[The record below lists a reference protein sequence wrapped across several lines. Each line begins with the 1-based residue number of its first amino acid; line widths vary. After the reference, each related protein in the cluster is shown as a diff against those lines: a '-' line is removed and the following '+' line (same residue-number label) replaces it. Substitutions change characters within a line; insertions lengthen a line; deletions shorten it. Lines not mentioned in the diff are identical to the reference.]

1 VPLRRADLHRHHA
14 GAQKAQA
21 RQGRLTDRPVA
32 APAVNTAPTKS
43 FAALCFSDI
52 LPACFN
58 FLGYI
63 LLKSI
68 ALPVALLG
76 VFATANAD
84 EGQWQPYQLPQLSSE
99 LKRIGITIP
108 AEKLA
113 DLSKHPMSAIVSLG
127 GCSASFVSGDG
138 LVVTNHHCAYGAIQ
152 RNSTAEK
159 NYIVNGFLAKTRDAE
174 LPGGPNT
181 LVYVTEKVDNV
192 TDRVLKGLSPT
203 MSGRERNEEVQ
214 NRIKALT
221 AECETD
227 KAYRCSV
234 PSFHRGLEYY
244 RIRQLMIR
252 DVRLVYA
259 PADMIGNFGGDV
271 DNFEWP
277 RQTGDYSFLRAYVGK
292 DGRPA
297 DPSPDN
303 VPYKSKDFLV
313 VSAEGLKN
321 GDPILLAGYPGR
333 TSRYKLPSEIRF
345 ARDAN
350 FPVRVADMQAD
361 LAVIAAATKGNAAHD
376 VRYASV
382 VKGINNV
389 LKKTQGLLDGF
400 ARKDIAAIKDVQDAE
415 FRAWFNKPGNQKDVS
430 PTLLADLDATIAA
443 DMALSEQ
450 EFAWSVAGNSD
461 LLKSARTVYRLAL
474 EAAKPDARRETG
486 YQERDLSFIKARL
499 TRLEQSYVGSVD
511 EARFTAG
518 LQRYQKLAAKMHP
531 QGLDALLPAPGAIG
545 ALYKQSELGE
555 TAKRLAWIGKDA
567 AAFEKSDDAFIKL
580 AVKLHDATMALE
592 NRRKEIDG
600 NLERII
606 PQYMSAVIAWK
617 KSQGKPVYADA
628 NSTLRVTFGT
638 VAPYSPR
645 DGIVKGPFT
654 TVEGIVEKHTAAEPF
669 NAPKPLLDAVKGK
682 RYGVFKDP
690 VLNTVPVNF
699 LSSADTTGGNS
710 GSAVMNKRGELV
722 GLNFDST
729 YESVTKDW
737 YFDSDITRAIH
748 VDIRYMLWVMKEVD
762 HADNLLKEMT
772 IKYPRK

>member
-1 VPLRRADLHRHHA
+1 M
-14 GAQKAQA
+14 
-21 RQGRLTDRPVA
+21 
-32 APAVNTAPTKS
+32 
-43 FAALCFSDI
+43 
-52 LPACFN
+52 
-58 FLGYI
+58 
-63 LLKSI
+63 LKSI

-76 VFATANAD
+76 VFAAAHAD
-84 EGQWQPYQLPQLSSE
+84 EGQWQPHQLPQLKSE

-108 AEKLA
+108 AEKLT
-113 DLSKHPMSAIVSLG
+113 DLTKHPMSAIVSLG
-127 GCSASFVSGDG
+127 GCSASFVSPDG

-152 RNSTAEK
+152 RNATPEK
-159 NYIVNGFLAKTRDAE
+159 NYIVNGFLAKTRAEE

-181 LVYVTEKVDNV
+181 LVYVTEKVENV

-203 MSGRERNEEVQ
+203 MSGRERNEAVDS
-214 NRIKALT
+214 RVKALI

-259 PADMIGNFGGDV
+259 PSDMVGNFGGDV

-277 RQTGDYSFLRAYVGK
+277 RQTGDFSFLRAYVGK

-333 TSRYKLPSEIRF
+333 TSRYKLPAEIRF

-350 FPVRVADMQAD
+350 FPLRVADMQAD
-361 LAVIAAATKGNAAHD
+361 LAVIATATKGNAQYD

-382 VKGINNV
+382 VKSINNV

-415 FRAWFNKPGNQKDVS
+415 FRAWFNQPANQKAAS
-430 PTLLADLDATIAA
+430 KTLLADLDAVIAA
-443 DMALSEQ
+443 DMALSEE
-450 EFAWSVAGNSD
+450 EFAYSVATNSD
-461 LLKSARTVYRLAL
+461 LLKSARTLYRLSL
-474 EAAKPDARRETG
+474 EQQKPNAQRESG

-499 TRLEQSYVGSVD
+499 TRLEQSFVPTVD
-511 EARFTAG
+511 AARFVAS
-518 LQRYQKLAAKMHP
+518 LQRYSQLAAKTHP
-531 QGLDALLPAPGAIG
+531 QGLDALLPAPASVG
-545 ALYKQSELGE
+545 ALYKQTTMGD
-555 TAKRLAWIGKDA
+555 TAQRLAWMSKDP
-567 AAFEKSDDAFIKL
+567 AAFKASSDAFIQM
-580 AVKLHDATMALE
+580 AVKMHDVAMSLE

-600 NLERII
+600 NLERVI

-617 KSQGKPVYADA
+617 KSQGKPVYPDA
-628 NSTLRVTFGT
+628 NSTLRVTYGT
-638 VAPYSPR
+638 VSPYSPR
-645 DGIVKGPFT
+645 DGLVKGPFT
-654 TVEGIVEKHTAAEPF
+654 TVQGIVEKHTGTDPF
-669 NAPKPLLDAVKGK
+669 AAPKNLLAAVKEQRFGA
-682 RYGVFKDP
+682 FKDP
-690 VLNTVPVNF
+690 VLGTVPVNF

-729 YESVTKDW
+729 YESITKDW
-737 YFDSDITRAIH
+737 YFDSAITRAIH

-762 HADNLLKEMT
+762 HADNLLKEMK
-772 IKYPRK
+772 IKYPAK

>member
-1 VPLRRADLHRHHA
+1 M
-14 GAQKAQA
+14 
-21 RQGRLTDRPVA
+21 
-32 APAVNTAPTKS
+32 
-43 FAALCFSDI
+43 
-52 LPACFN
+52 
-58 FLGYI
+58 
-63 LLKSI
+63 LKSI
-68 ALPVALLG
+68 ALPIALLG

-84 EGQWQPYQLPQLSSE
+84 EGQWQPHQLPQLKSE

-108 AEKLA
+108 AEKLS
-113 DLSKHPMSAIVSLG
+113 DLSRHPMSAIVAVT
-127 GCSASFVSGDG
+127 GCSAAFVSTDG
-138 LVVTNHHCAYGAIQ
+138 LIVTNHHCGYSAIQ
-152 RNSTAEK
+152 RNSTADN
-159 NYIVNGFLAKTRDAE
+159 NYIANGFLAKTRAAE

-181 LVYVTEKVDNV
+181 LIYVTEKVENV
-192 TDRVLKGLSPT
+192 TDRVLKGLSDT
-203 MSGRERNEEVQ
+203 MPGRERYEEVQ
-214 NRIKALT
+214 ARIKGLI

-227 KAYRCSV
+227 KGYRCSV

-244 RIRQLMIR
+244 RVRQLMIR

-259 PADMIGNFGGDV
+259 PSDKIGEFGGEV

-277 RQTGDYSFLRAYVGK
+277 RQTGDFSFLRAYVGK

-313 VSAEGLKN
+313 VSAEGLKT

-333 TSRYKLPSEIRF
+333 TNRYKLPAEIRF

-350 FPVRVADMQAD
+350 FPVRVAEMKAD
-361 LAVIAAATKGNAAHD
+361 LAVIAATTKGSNANE
-376 VRYASV
+376 VRYANV
-382 VKGINNV
+382 VKSTNNV

-400 ARKDIAAIKDVQDAE
+400 ARRDIAAIKDVQDAE
-415 FRAWFNKPGNQKDVS
+415 FRAWFKKQGSKTGVA
-430 PTLLADLDATIAA
+430 PTLLADLDALIAA
-443 DMALSEQ
+443 DMALQDE
-450 EFAWSVAGNSD
+450 EFGLTVATNSD
-461 LLKSARTVYRLAL
+461 LLKSARTLYRLAQ
-474 EAAKPDARRETG
+474 ENRKPDAKRDAG

-499 TRLEQSYVGSVD
+499 ARLEQSYLGSVD
-511 EARFTAG
+511 EARFGAA
-518 LQRYQKLAAKMHP
+518 LQRYAKLAASMHP
-531 QGLDALLPAPGAIG
+531 KDVDAALPAPA
-545 ALYKQSELGE
+545 AVSTLYRQSDLGD
-555 TAKRLAWIGKDA
+555 TPKRLAWIGKDV
-567 AAFEKSDDAFIKL
+567 AAFAGSDDAFIKL

-600 NLERII
+600 NLERVI

-617 KSQGKPVYADA
+617 KSLGKPVYPDA

-645 DGIVKGPFT
+645 DGLVKGPFS
-654 TVEGIVEKHTAAEPF
+654 TVEGIVEKHTGVGPF
-669 NAPKPLLDAVKGK
+669 IAPKALLDAVAAK

-690 VLNTVPVNF
+690 VLGTVPVNF

-737 YFDSDITRAIH
+737 YFDSAITRAIH
-748 VDIRYMLWVMKEVD
+748 VDIRYMLWVMTEID
-762 HADNLLKEMT
+762 HADNVLKEMT
-772 IKYPRK
+772 VKYPRKK

>member
-1 VPLRRADLHRHHA
+1 M
-14 GAQKAQA
+14 
-21 RQGRLTDRPVA
+21 
-32 APAVNTAPTKS
+32 
-43 FAALCFSDI
+43 F
-52 LPACFN
+52 
-58 FLGYI
+58 
-63 LLKSI
+63 KSI

-76 VFATANAD
+76 VFAAAHAD
-84 EGQWQPYQLPQLSSE
+84 EGQWQPHQLPQLKSE

-108 AEKLA
+108 AEKLT
-113 DLSKHPMSAIVSLG
+113 DLTKHPMSAIVSLG
-127 GCSASFVSGDG
+127 GCSASFVSPDG

-152 RNSTAEK
+152 RNATPEK
-159 NYIVNGFLAKTRDAE
+159 NYIVNGFLAKTRAEE

-181 LVYVTEKVDNV
+181 LVYVTDKVENV
-192 TDRVLKGLSPT
+192 TDRVLKGLSPA
-203 MSGRERNEEVQ
+203 MSGRERNEAVE
-214 NRIKALT
+214 NRVKALI

-259 PADMIGNFGGDV
+259 PSDMIGNFGGDV
-271 DNFEWP
+271 DNYEWP
-277 RQTGDYSFLRAYVGK
+277 RQTGDFSFLRAYVGK

-333 TSRYKLPSEIRF
+333 TSRYKLPAEIRF

-350 FPVRVADMQAD
+350 FPLRVSDMQAD
-361 LAVIAAATKGNAAHD
+361 LAVIAAATKGNAQYD

-382 VKGINNV
+382 VKSINNV

-415 FRAWFNKPGNQKDVS
+415 FRAWFNQPANQKGAS
-430 PTLLADLDATIAA
+430 KTLLADLDAVIAA
-443 DMALSEQ
+443 DMALSEE
-450 EFAWSVAGNSD
+450 EFAYSVAANSD
-461 LLKSARTVYRLAL
+461 LLKSARTLYRLAL
-474 EAAKPDARRETG
+474 EQQKPNAERESG

-499 TRLEQSYVGSVD
+499 TRLEQSFVPSVD
-511 EARFTAG
+511 EARFAAS
-518 LQRYQKLAAKMHP
+518 LQRYSKLAAKTHP
-531 QGLDALLPAPGAIG
+531 QGLDTLLPAPASVS
-545 ALYKQSELGE
+545 ALYKQTQLGD
-555 TAKRLAWIGKDA
+555 TAQRLAWMSKDP
-567 AAFEKSDDAFIKL
+567 AAFKASDDAFIQL
-580 AVKLHDATMALE
+580 AVKMHDVAMSIE

-600 NLERII
+600 NLERVI
-606 PQYMSAVIAWK
+606 PQYMSSVIAWK
-617 KSQGKPVYADA
+617 KSQGKPVYPDA
-628 NSTLRVTFGT
+628 NSTLRVTYGT
-638 VAPYSPR
+638 VAPYAPR
-645 DGIVKGPFT
+645 DGMVKGPFT
-654 TVEGIVEKHTAAEPF
+654 TVQGIVEKHTGADPF
-669 NAPKPLLDAVKGK
+669 IAPANLLAAVKEQ
-682 RYGVFKDP
+682 RFGVFKDP
-690 VLNTVPVNF
+690 VLGTVPVNF

-729 YESVTKDW
+729 YESITKDW
-737 YFDSDITRAIH
+737 YFDSAITRAIH

-762 HADNLLKEMT
+762 HADNLLKEMK
-772 IKYPRK
+772 IKYPAK